1 MDERFA
7 QALMQA
13 ASQRANLGGSPNGGG
28 QDMTNLQNLAQ
39 LQFAEG
45 GTGVAAK
52 AAGGAVSN
60 QANNEERQRSVQAQ
74 IADVLAR
81 SKASQE
87 QFNADL
93 EDPKNYKREI
103 AEDGGYNFYNAKGDP
118 ISAGDY
124 ARARNERVA
133 DVLKDSQ
140 NSSDQDFLNDYK
152 DTMALGRIMSTGN
165 KEELEDFYKKRPG
178 LQDFMKKNKIQT
190 FDGYVN
196 AFRNSYA
203 DKFTQGEAQ
212 GATATP
218 RKTNLNLW

>member
-28 QDMTNLQNLAQ
+28 QEMTNLQNLAQ

-45 GTGVAAK
+45 GTGVSAR
-52 AAGGAVSN
+52 AAGGAATN
-60 QANNEERQRSVQAQ
+60 QANNEEKQRSVQEQ

-81 SKASQE
+81 SEAAKA
-87 QFNADL
+87 QFEADL

-103 AEDGGYNFYNAKGDP
+103 AEDGGYNFFNAKGEA

-140 NSSDQDFLNDYK
+140 NSSDQSFLNDYK
-152 DTMALGRIMSTGN
+152 DTMELGRIMSTVN
-165 KEELEDFYKKRPG
+165 KEELKDFYKKRPG
-178 LQDFMKKNKIQT
+178 LEDYMKKNKIQT

-203 DKFTQGEAQ
+203 DKFTQGEAR
-212 GATATP
+212 GATVAP